1 MLPRISVEMPSLP
14 ALPSLPELPTGLASG
29 FPWGWIAGGAVLT
42 VISLWALRRARRL
55 VVAAAVGV
63 AGLLVAW
70 NAGFLP
76 LTS

>member
-1 MLPRISVEMPSLP
+1 M
-14 ALPSLPELPTGLASG
+14 GLASG